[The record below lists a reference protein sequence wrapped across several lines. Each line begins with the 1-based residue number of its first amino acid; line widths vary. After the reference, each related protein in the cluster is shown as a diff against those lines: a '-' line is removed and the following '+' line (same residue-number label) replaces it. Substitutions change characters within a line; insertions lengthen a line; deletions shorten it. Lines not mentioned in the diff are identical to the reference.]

1 MTKRASPTFVLRK
14 LIDFLKFIKNG
25 RAVALIEH
33 MSTSTISPEELLER
47 ATELAKSDGNLD
59 MMDRTTMLRGYLGL
73 RTLDPENGSY
83 RKNVEDAVSS
93 LLQAAHQ
100 HAHWHPLVSSQ

>member
-1 MTKRASPTFVLRK
+1 MTKWASPTFVLHK
-14 LIDFLKFIKNG
+14 LVDSLQFFINGVELASLK
-25 RAVALIEH
+25 R
-33 MSTSTISPEELLER
+33 MSTSTVSPEELLER

-59 MMDRTTMLRGYLGL
+59 MIDRITMLHGYLGL

>member
-1 MTKRASPTFVLRK
+1 M
-14 LIDFLKFIKNG
+14 NG
-25 RAVALIEH
+25 VEVALFLR
-33 MSTSTISPEELLER
+33 MTTCTVSPEDLLER

-59 MMDRTTMLRGYLGL
+59 MMDRITMLRGYLGL

-83 RKNVEDAVSS
+83 RKNVEDAVAR

-100 HAHWHPLVSSQ
+100 HDHWHPLVTQ